1 MIRHG
6 RDGGEKIQADK
17 DSLDENREMGSNRAC
32 GCSRDVGLIV
42 SCAVVRFLSLL
53 RRGVGLR
60 RTTLAH
66 VGEE

>member
-6 RDGGEKIQADK
+6 RDGGEKIRMDK

-60 RTTLAH
+60 GRHSRT
-66 VGEE
+66 